1 MDFRIPDYTLSSAFV
16 MGSEEFGVSEEAR
29 TLVDQ
34 EITIPMVGMARSLNV
49 SVATAVL
56 LFEAQRQRQAAGQPG
71 PESLDLSP
79 WEELAEGWIQ
89 RDLDR
94 YWKDGF
100 PVSGFRFPVSGFRF
114 PVSGGWWRRYWI
126 VRLRPSP

>member
-1 MDFRIPDYTLSSAFV
+1 VDFRIPDYTLSSAFV

-56 LFEAQRQRQAAGQPG
+56 LFEAQRQRQAAGMYQPR
-71 PESLDLSP
+71 PLTEEPWKSLS
-79 WEELAEGWIQ
+79 ERWIQ

-94 YWKDGF
+94 YKK
-100 PVSGFRFPVSGFRF
+100 
-114 PVSGGWWRRYWI
+114 
-126 VRLRPSP
+126 